1 MNTHSEFDDDEA
13 EMNRLLG
20 EHLAPLPVTGAKR
33 QAMRGRLLD
42 RVGRSL
48 ASLAGVA
55 VVRQAEGAWR
65 NLLRGVRVKHLWHGP
80 AGSSVLIDI
89 APGAELP
96 GHRHAYLEE
105 GLILAGGLQVGDL
118 DLVRGD
124 YQVSPP
130 GSRHRRMSASDE
142 GCVAFLRGTA
152 LGRTGTLVGE
162 LVGGLLPVDG
172 PAATLIRSAEGAW
185 RPIAPG
191 VEEKVLCQAAAG
203 VSRLLRLQRGAAL
216 PARQAGAEEEC
227 LLLEGDAFFDDL
239 LLCAGDFL
247 QVPAANRHG
256 TLVSDR
262 GAVLFLH
269 GAGGEGA

>member
-1 MNTHSEFDDDEA
+1 MNTQTEFDDDEV

-20 EHLAPLPVTGAKR
+20 ERLAPLPVAGAKR
-33 QAMRGRLLD
+33 EAMRGRLLD

-96 GHRHAYLEE
+96 SHRHAHLEE

-162 LVGGLLPVDG
+162 LVGGLLPGAG
-172 PAATLIRSAEGAW
+172 PAATLVRAEEGAW
-185 RPIAPG
+185 REIAPG
-191 VEEKVLCQAAAG
+191 VAEKRLWQADAG
-203 VSRLLRLQRGAAL
+203 ASRLLRIHGGAVL
-216 PARQAGAEEEC
+216 PARLAGAEEEC

-247 QVPAANRHG
+247 QVPAAGRHG
-256 TLVSDR
+256 ALASDG
-262 GAVLFLH
+262 GALFFLH
-269 GAGGEGA
+269 GAAGEGV